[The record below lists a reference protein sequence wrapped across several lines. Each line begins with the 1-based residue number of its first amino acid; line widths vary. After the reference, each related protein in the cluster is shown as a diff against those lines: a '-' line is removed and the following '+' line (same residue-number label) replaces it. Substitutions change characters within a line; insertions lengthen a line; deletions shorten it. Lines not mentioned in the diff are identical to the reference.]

1 MLKKIGSLVGRWFLR
16 LSTVL
21 GAMMILSAVAS
32 CTIGMY
38 AAGNMTPPPLG
49 DTSVLVVRLMPNFN
63 DQTSM
68 SLLDGP
74 FMPRAETVRDV
85 VDALYMAAHDA
96 KIKTVVFSMR
106 GPELHV
112 ADVQEMRAGIAAVR
126 AAQKH
131 TMIYAPA
138 IDGLAAY
145 YLASAFDDVWVQ
157 PVGTVALDG
166 LGGDQPYFK
175 GLFDKFGIGASFIQ
189 RREFKSAMES
199 FTATKMSDPARANT
213 SALLNDIANTVLA
226 DVARDRKKS
235 VADVRAALDLGVL
248 TASEGLKAGLID
260 RLEHPDQL
268 DVVVREKLGVAKDDQ
283 DAIDFV
289 SLGDYLA
296 LAHPGEDASPLAMMM
311 AAYEAEAPPAP
322 KGHKR
327 VAVVTIDGAIYA
339 EHESGGM
346 MSDVG
351 RYTAD
356 DWAGA
361 IEDAVDDDGIAA
373 IIVRVN
379 SPGGTPSG
387 AEDIRRAIMQA
398 RTKGKVVVVS
408 MGTVAASGGYWLAAP
423 ADHIFANATT
433 ITGSIGV
440 IGGKFDVAGAS
451 EKLGVTWDGVAVGKN
466 VGLFSP
472 HRGFTADERARMDT
486 MMDETYDY
494 FKTVVADGRALKPD
508 VVEGL
513 AKGQVYSGIRAKEL
527 GLVDTLGG
535 FQEALAYVAQKVS
548 VADVNHLVVEDWP
561 APMSPLQELFA
572 VLKGQA
578 MVAHMGRVAAHVM
591 DLRPQ
596 VGVYVLG
603 RAL

>member
-1 MLKKIGSLVGRWFLR
+1 MKKFLSFFGRSFLR
-16 LSTVL
+16 LSTIL
-21 GAMMILSAVAS
+21 GAVMIISGVAS

-38 AAGNMTPPPLG
+38 AMRHTAPPPLG
-49 DTSVLVVRLMPNFN
+49 DTSVLVVRLMPDFN

-74 FMPRAETVRDV
+74 FMPRTVTIRDV
-85 VDALYMAAHDA
+85 VGALYAAANDN
-96 KIKTVVFSMR
+96 KIKSVVFSMR

-126 AAQKH
+126 AAGKY
-131 TMIYAPA
+131 TMIYAPS

-145 YLASAFDDVWVQ
+145 YLASAFDEIWVQ
-157 PVGTVALDG
+157 PVGTVAMDG

-175 GLFDKFGIGASFIQ
+175 RLFDKFGIGASFIQ
-189 RREFKSAMES
+189 RREFKSAMEH
-199 FTATKMSDPARANT
+199 FTATKMSDPARANAAT
-213 SALLNDIANTVLA
+213 LLNDIADTVLA
-226 DVARDRKKS
+226 DLARDRKKS
-235 VADVRAALDLGVL
+235 VAELRAGMDMGVL
-248 TASEGLKAGLID
+248 TGPEALKAGIID

-268 DVVVREKLGVAKDDQ
+268 DVAVREKLGVAKDDD

-296 LAHPGEDASPLAMMM
+296 LTRPGEDFGALAGIMG
-311 AAYEAEAPPAP
+311 AYETDAPPVP
-322 KGHKR
+322 PGHKR

-339 EHESGGM
+339 EHETGGM

-351 RYTAD
+351 QYTAD
-356 DWAGA
+356 DWAGS
-361 IEDAVDDDGIAA
+361 IEDATDDDGIAA

-387 AEDIRRAIMQA
+387 AEDIRRAIVQA

-408 MGTVAASGGYWLAAP
+408 MGIVAASGGYWLAAP

-451 EKLGVTWDGVAVGKN
+451 EKLGITWDGVAVGKN

-472 HRGFTADERARMDT
+472 HRGFTPGERARMDA
-486 MMDETYDY
+486 MMDETYGY
-494 FKTVVADGRALKPD
+494 FKTVVADGRALNRG

-513 AKGQVYSGIRAKEL
+513 AKGQVYAGTRAKEL

-535 FQEALAYVAQKVS
+535 FQDTLSWVAEKVS
-548 VADVNHLVVEDWP
+548 VADIDHLVVEDWP

-572 VLKGQA
+572 LLKGQA
-578 MVAHMGRVAAHVM
+578 MVARMGASVARVM
-591 DLRPQ
+591 DLRPH
-596 VGVYVLG
+596 VGVYVLD